1 MKRKVKELRIILGLV
16 ILFPLIGF
24 SFIGSLLP
32 SNKPVSIPVAA
43 GNDYII
49 EKSTSDEDKDV
60 ENKTTAKDDNILN
73 TSSNTIEIHFINV
86 GQGDASFIDMG
97 EDDILIDGGD
107 PGKGVLSYV
116 LNTGSLDLDLVIA
129 THPHEDHIG
138 GLPEV
143 FYGIPVLEVWDSGK
157 VATTNVYGRY
167 ITAIREKAINLI
179 TVRSGYERVFSNGAI
194 LKVLSPTNI
203 NVSDLNDVSV
213 VTSLKYGNVNILFM
227 GDAGA
232 KIESSIMSN
241 FNIKSDI
248 IKIGHHGS
256 SYSTSDSFIRS
267 VSPQMAVIS
276 VGRNSYGHPNSI
288 TMTKLFGLGVQVF
301 RTDTSG
307 SIVFET
313 DGEKI
318 TVKNGQSE
326 KNATVADPIPTP
338 APVPVPKPV
347 PQPSQPNSTIIYTT
361 NTGTKYHRDGC
372 RYLSSSKILISIEN
386 AIAKGLTPCSV
397 CNP

>member
-1 MKRKVKELRIILGLV
+1 MKRKFKELRFILGLF

-32 SNKPVSIPVAA
+32 ANKPSSIQVAS

-49 EKSTSDEDKDV
+49 EESTSDEHRSV
-60 ENKTTAKDDNILN
+60 ENNTTAKDEIISK
-73 TSSNTIEIHFINV
+73 TSSNNIQIHFINV

-116 LNTGSLDLDLVIA
+116 LNTGSLDLDLVVA

-143 FYGIPVLEVWDSGK
+143 FNGIPVLEVWDSGK
-157 VATTNVYGRY
+157 VATTNIYNRY
-167 ITAIREKAINLI
+167 ITTIREKAINLI
-179 TVRSGYERVFSNGAI
+179 TVRSGYEKVFSNGAI

-213 VTSLKYGNVNILFM
+213 VTSLKYGSVNILFM
-227 GDAGA
+227 GDAGT

-241 FNIKSDI
+241 YNIKSDI

-256 SYSTSDSFIRS
+256 SYSTSDYFLRS

-288 TMTKLFGLGVQVF
+288 TMTKLFGLGVQIY

-313 DGEKI
+313 DGKKI
-318 TVKNGQSE
+318 TIKNGHSE
-326 KNATVADPIPTP
+326 NVAVVTDPIPTP
-338 APVPVPKPV
+338 VPAPVPNPV
-347 PQPSQPNSTIIYTT
+347 PQPSQPTSTIIYTT

>member
-1 MKRKVKELRIILGLV
+1 
-16 ILFPLIGF
+16 
-24 SFIGSLLP
+24 
-32 SNKPVSIPVAA
+32 
-43 GNDYII
+43 
-49 EKSTSDEDKDV
+49 
-60 ENKTTAKDDNILN
+60 
-73 TSSNTIEIHFINV
+73 
-86 GQGDASFIDMG
+86 
-97 EDDILIDGGD
+97 
-107 PGKGVLSYV
+107 
-116 LNTGSLDLDLVIA
+116 
-129 THPHEDHIG
+129 
-138 GLPEV
+138 
-143 FYGIPVLEVWDSGK
+143 
-157 VATTNVYGRY
+157 
-167 ITAIREKAINLI
+167 
-179 TVRSGYERVFSNGAI
+179 
-194 LKVLSPTNI
+194 
-203 NVSDLNDVSV
+203 
-213 VTSLKYGNVNILFM
+213 
-227 GDAGA
+227 
-232 KIESSIMSN
+232 MSN